1 VISTRDF
8 ARSPDR
14 QARAM
19 PKRVTDENSAAAANQ
34 LKLGEESDAADDDA
48 IREMIAASKRVSC
61 VAALI

>member
-1 VISTRDF
+1 
-8 ARSPDR
+8 
-14 QARAM
+14 M